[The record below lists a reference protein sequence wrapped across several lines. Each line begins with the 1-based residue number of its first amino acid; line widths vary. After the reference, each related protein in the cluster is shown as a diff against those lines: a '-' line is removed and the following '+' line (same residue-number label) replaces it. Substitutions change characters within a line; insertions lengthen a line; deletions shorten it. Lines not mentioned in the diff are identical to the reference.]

1 MQQQK
6 YIQLFADALLPLLG
20 FFFWHWNLYFIVLF
34 YLIDALG
41 AMVFTHIEAD
51 KIQTIQKNGNQAW
64 LIFGGISTTLF
75 FIVLVVI
82 HLLMLKIQPEIQFI
96 KELIAFWQYEDMGF
110 AQGYLLIPLLVFA
123 GYQRYKMEF
132 LIPKMA
138 ERIQMKTHWKKQVNS
153 YSLLLLALL
162 LTFGLT
168 HFVVFTQTVYV
179 SALIIGLSCFG
190 FLRLKFFN

>member
-41 AMVFTHIEAD
+41 AMVFTYIEAN
-51 KIQTIQKNGNQAW
+51 KIQTIHKNGNQVW

-82 HLLMLKIQPEIQFI
+82 HLLMLKIQPEIQFK

-138 ERIQMKTHWKKQVNS
+138 ERIQMKTHWKKQVNA

>member
-41 AMVFTHIEAD
+41 AMVFTHIEANN
-51 KIQTIQKNGNQAW
+51 IQTIQKNGNQAW

-82 HLLMLKIQPEIQFI
+82 HLLMLKIQPEIQF
-96 KELIAFWQYEDMGF
+96 KNELIAFWQYEDMGF